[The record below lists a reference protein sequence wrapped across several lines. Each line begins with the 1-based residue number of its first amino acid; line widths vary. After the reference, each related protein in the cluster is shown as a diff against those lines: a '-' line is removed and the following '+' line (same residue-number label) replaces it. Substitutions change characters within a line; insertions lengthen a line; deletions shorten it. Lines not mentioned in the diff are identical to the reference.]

1 MSVLKPIRKKI
12 EVALTRLAILVV
24 PRLSRRT
31 VLRLARLGGATA
43 AWLPLSLKKIALAN
57 LDMAFG
63 DDKTSQE
70 KKRIYKESCRTFALV
85 ILDIFWF
92 SRDTRNRAMEHV
104 VFDPELD
111 EVFQHKAQICITA
124 HLGNWELLG
133 HAVSV
138 RGFPLSSVAAP
149 LINPAVDEYFGRT
162 RSVSGQIIIKQEG
175 AIRAMLRTL
184 KEGGK
189 VALLLDQNT
198 PPSRG
203 GIFVDFFGLPAPM
216 SDAPAA
222 LALKTNAEILFGF
235 CIPKRDG
242 TYYVHTLP
250 KIIPAD
256 TPGRDKDERVR
267 TMTEQIA
274 QTTETAIRE
283 HPGAWLWMYKRW
295 KFVPLNRDWSE
306 YPFYAK
312 GLSIN

>member
-1 MSVLKPIRKKI
+1 M
-12 EVALTRLAILVV
+12 EVVLTRLAIRVV
-24 PRLSRRT
+24 PRLSRKA
-31 VLRLARLGGATA
+31 VLRLARFGGATA
-43 AWLPLSLKKIALAN
+43 AVLPLQLKKIARAN
-57 LDMAFG
+57 LDIAFG
-63 DDKTSQE
+63 NDKTPEE
-70 KKRIYKESCRTFALV
+70 KKRIYKESCCTFALV
-85 ILDIFWF
+85 MLDIFWF
-92 SRDTRNRAMEHV
+92 SADTRNRANAQV
-104 VFDPELD
+104 TFDPELD
-111 EVFQHKAQICITA
+111 EVFQHKAQVCITA

-138 RGFPLSSVAAP
+138 RGFPLSSIAAP

-175 AIRAMLRTL
+175 AIRTMLRTL

-198 PPSRG
+198 PPSQG

-222 LALKTNAEILFGF
+222 LALKTNTEILFGF

-256 TPGRDKDERVR
+256 APGRDKDEKVR
-267 TMTEQIA
+267 ALTERIA
-274 QTTETAIRE
+274 QTTEAAIRE
-283 HPGAWLWMYKRW
+283 HPEAWLWMYKRW
-295 KFVPLNRDWSE
+295 KFVPPDRDRAE

-312 GLSIN
+312 I